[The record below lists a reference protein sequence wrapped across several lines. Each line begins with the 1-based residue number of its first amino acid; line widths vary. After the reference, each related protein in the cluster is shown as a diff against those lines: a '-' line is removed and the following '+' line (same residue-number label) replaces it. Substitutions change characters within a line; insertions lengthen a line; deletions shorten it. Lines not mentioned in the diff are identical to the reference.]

1 MCVRP
6 EIERCHTYTI
16 SSVSKVGFIQGILW
30 ANAGFGALRDRDELD
45 QVDPRYEPCVIKT
58 NGQTASNHDQYLSNL
73 ASEDWTSKQH
83 PKAIFASSIH
93 YHEAYKAGKITPLDV
108 VEALLPLVR
117 RDVRN
122 ATKHSVAFLSTR
134 VDLVR
139 KAAEESTQRYK
150 DGKPLSPLDG
160 VPMAVKDEED
170 LTGYTKCL
178 SSKLDFTNKDDV
190 TSYCVQKWLDAG
202 AICLGKTTMHELGM
216 DTTNNNPIFGTPRN
230 PNNEHYYCGGSSGGS
245 AYSVAAGLLPF
256 TMGNDGGGSIRIP
269 SGYCGMYGLKP
280 SHGRVSIRPSS
291 NLAKR

>member
-1 MCVRP
+1 M
-6 EIERCHTYTI
+6 
-16 SSVSKVGFIQGILW
+16 
-30 ANAGFGALRDRDELD
+30 
-45 QVDPRYEPCVIKT
+45 IKT
-58 NGQTASNHDQYLSNL
+58 KDQAIESDEESLRTL
-73 ASEDWTSKQH
+73 ADEDWGSKQH
-83 PKAIFASSIH
+83 PKAIFSSSLD
-93 YHEAYKAGKITPLDV
+93 YHEAYKSGKRTPLDV
-108 VEALLPLVR
+108 VEDLLPLIR
-117 RDVRN
+117 RDVKD
-122 ATKHSVAFLSTR
+122 ATNHSIAFLSTK

-139 KAAEESTQRYK
+139 KAAEESTQRYIS
-150 DGKPLSPLDG
+150 GKPLSPMDG

-178 SSKLDFTNKDDV
+178 SSKLDFTNKNDV

-230 PNNEHYYCGGSSGGS
+230 PNNANYYCGGSSGGS

-256 TMGNDGGGSIRIP
+256 SMGNDGGGSIRIP
-269 SGYCGMYGLKP
+269 AGYCGLYGLKP